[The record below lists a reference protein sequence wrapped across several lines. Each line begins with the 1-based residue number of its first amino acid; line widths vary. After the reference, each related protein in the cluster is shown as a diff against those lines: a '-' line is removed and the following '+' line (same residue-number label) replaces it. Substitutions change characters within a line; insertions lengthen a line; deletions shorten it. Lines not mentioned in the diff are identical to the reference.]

1 MQLPSESDMS
11 SSCSDSLEFTF
22 SDFTMEGEITDKR
35 GHRFTNT
42 MGFFKM
48 LETEEH
54 REDKWPPNIRACGCR
69 VPAAGGLWMISESV

>member
-35 GHRFTNT
+35 GNSFINT
-42 MGFFKM
+42 MGFFKI
-48 LETEEH
+48 L
-54 REDKWPPNIRACGCR
+54 RNN
-69 VPAAGGLWMISESV
+69 ES